1 MKEKPTTAIALSLVS
16 GILILVWGFWLTRM
30 LLWRGVGGMSGVTG
44 VEVGDRIGFSPAMA
58 LIWDISGLLII
69 IATVMLSRDPKK
81 HRVYGSIILVFAL
94 ISLYGTPI
102 GIGSIIGAVGGILA
116 ITWKPNV

>member
-1 MKEKPTTAIALSLVS
+1 
-16 GILILVWGFWLTRM
+16 M